1 MTKSPLAAHLW
12 PFGLFLAFLAF
23 VQALG
28 MVPSESFWFSGA
40 VYWVYPL
47 QSLACGVA
55 LIVFWKYYDF
65 GPVRW
70 VFGFLAGLVA
80 LAVWISP
87 QAFFGFDA
95 RTGGF
100 DPDVF
105 AESPALYWGTLL
117 MRFVR
122 LVIIVPLIEEIFWRG
137 FLMRY
142 LVNEDFTK
150 VAFGTFTPVSFFGVA
165 GAFMLVHAPADW
177 PAAAVTGVV
186 FGWVAVRTK
195 SLFACVFAHAVTNL
209 GLGIYIVATRQ
220 WGFW

>member
-1 MTKSPLAAHLW
+1 MTKTPLAAHVW
-12 PFGLFLAFLAF
+12 PFGLFLAFLAL

-28 MVPSESFWFSGA
+28 TVPSESFWFSGA

-55 LIVFWKYYDF
+55 LVVFWRFYDF
-65 GPVRW
+65 GPLRW
-70 VFGFLAGLVA
+70 TTGFAAGLVA

-87 QAFFGFDA
+87 QAVFGFPA
-95 RTGGF
+95 RTDGF
-100 DPDVF
+100 NPDVF
-105 AESPALYWGTLL
+105 AESPALYWGTLV
-117 MRFVR
+117 MRFAR
-122 LVIIVPLIEEIFWRG
+122 LVVIVPLIEEIFWRG

-150 VAFGTFTPVSFFGVA
+150 VAFGTFTPLSFFGVA

-177 PAAAVTGVV
+177 PAAAVTGVL

-195 SLFACVFAHAVTNL
+195 SLFACVLAHAVTNL
-209 GLGIYIVATRQ
+209 GLGIYIVATNQ